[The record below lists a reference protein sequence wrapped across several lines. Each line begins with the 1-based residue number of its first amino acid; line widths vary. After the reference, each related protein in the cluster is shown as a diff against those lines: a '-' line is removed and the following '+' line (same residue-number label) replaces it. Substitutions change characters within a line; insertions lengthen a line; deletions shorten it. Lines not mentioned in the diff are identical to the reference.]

1 MKARSLLTI
10 ILSLALVLMFCACTN
25 TDADPGTTAP
35 TEPEK
40 LTAAQIAEKMQEALT
55 NTPCGKLET
64 VMDMSMSVD
73 AGEAGKVDMGIQNTT
88 EITITQNPV
97 SSFAVATVDMEIAGQ
112 TTQTVSESYT
122 IAQNNEMVSYVN
134 SSGIW
139 MKVPTGQSPEDYS
152 KSAATFVVDTS
163 NITIDESVTEWNG
176 KKVIALKFDVTGN
189 SLQETIDG
197 ILGGMGNMGGTLDS
211 ATNLIGSVDYAKLKC
226 SSVIYLDAETYLPL
240 FQEQT
245 FEGMTEVMAP
255 VYQQLG
261 VSVEVSNCT
270 ADVTFVSYDAPAEVT
285 LPDGAAEKAEAW
297 TRLLANEPDNGDGT
311 FTIREGMVLI
321 DIVHPEGFEV
331 AEKDYDHV
339 TFKRDDYRQITYTMS
354 YITGEQTLGS
364 GEYFVIQN
372 DKAENRWTTMGGGKV
387 QRQQVPVATDTL
399 SFTCDLLAT
408 TWESGREDAN
418 FYAWTPLANDGT
430 GTYYLYIEV
439 TDGYNDGL
447 GFSKNADITSDEF
460 TAYLNAAAP
469 SKITAE

>member
-1 MKARSLLTI
+1 MKVRSLLTI

-35 TEPEK
+35 TEPEE
-40 LTAAQIAEKMQEALT
+40 LTAAQIADKMQEALT

-64 VMDMSMSVD
+64 VMDMSMSID

-88 EITITQNPV
+88 EITVTQNPV

-122 IAQNNEMVSYVN
+122 IVENNEMVSYVN

-139 MKVPTGQSPEDYS
+139 MKVPTGQSPENYS

-197 ILGGMGNMGGTLDS
+197 ILGGMDNMGGTLDS
-211 ATNLIGSVDYAKLKC
+211 ATYLIGSVDYAKLKC

-240 FQEQT
+240 FQKQT
-245 FEGMTEVMAP
+245 LEGMTEVMAP

-261 VSVEVSNCT
+261 VSVEVSSCT
-270 ADVTFVSYDAPAEVT
+270 AAVTFVSYDAPAAVT

-311 FTIREGMVLI
+311 FTIREGLVLV
-321 DIVHPEGFEV
+321 DLAHPEGFEV
-331 AEKDYDHV
+331 VEKDYDHV

-364 GEYFVIQN
+364 GEYFIIQN

-408 TWESGREDAN
+408 TWESGLEDAN

-439 TDGYNDGL
+439 TDGINNGM
-447 GFSKNADITSDEF
+447 GFTKNADITSDEF